1 MESAV
6 YPTYAR
12 LDIRFERGE
21 GPYLYS
27 DDGRKFLDFGSG
39 VAVTSLGHCHPK
51 LVAALTEQAG
61 KVWHTSNLYRI
72 DQQERLAQ
80 RLVENSFADLVFF
93 NNSGAE
99 AMEAAIKTA
108 RKYHA
113 HNGNPERYR
122 LITFEGSFHGRTL
135 ATIAAS
141 GSKKLMDG
149 FGPPVQGFDTVK
161 FGDLDAVKAAITE
174 ETAGIIVEPVQ
185 GEGGIHP
192 SPYGFLAGLREIA
205 DENGLMLV
213 YDEIQCGMGRTG
225 KLFAHE
231 WSGVA
236 PDIMALAK
244 ALGCGFPI
252 GACLAT
258 KEAAAGMTVGTHGST
273 FGGNPLACAVGNAV
287 LDVMLEPGFME
298 HVQKM
303 SNLLRQGLAMIAERH
318 SNVIEDVRG
327 EGLMLGIK
335 PKVPNTKFIET
346 GIAKGLVTIGAGD
359 NVVRVVPPLIIERE
373 HVRDAVDML
382 DAVCTELESEPV

>member
-1 MESAV
+1 MTSAV

-21 GPYLYS
+21 GPYLFT
-27 DDGRKFLDFGSG
+27 DDERKFLDFGTG
-39 VAVTSLGHCHPK
+39 VGVTSLGHVHPK
-51 LVAALTEQAG
+51 LVAALHEQAG
-61 KVWHTSNLYRI
+61 KVWHTSNLYKI
-72 DQQERLAQ
+72 DQQERLAR
-80 RLVENSFADLVFF
+80 RLVDNSFADLVFF

-99 AMEAAIKTA
+99 AMETAIKTA

-135 ATIAAS
+135 GTIAAS

-149 FGPPVQGFDTVK
+149 FGPPVQGFDTVP
-161 FGDLDAVKAAITE
+161 FGDLEAVEAAITH

-192 SPYGFLAGLREIA
+192 APSGFLTGLRKLA
-205 DENGLMLV
+205 DDNDLMLV
-213 YDEIQCGMGRTG
+213 FDEIQCGMGRTG

-231 WSGVA
+231 WSGIT

-244 ALGCGFPI
+244 ALGGGFPI

-258 KEAAAGMTVGTHGST
+258 KEAAAGMTAGTHGST

-318 SNVIEDVRG
+318 AAMIEDVRG

-335 PKVPNTKFIET
+335 PKVPNSKFIET
-346 GIAKGLVTIGAGD
+346 ALSKGLVTIPAGE
-359 NVVRVVPPLIIERE
+359 NVVRILPSLIIERE
-373 HVRDAVDML
+373 HVRDAIDML
-382 DAVCTELESEPV
+382 EAACIELESEVA

>member
-1 MESAV
+1 MTSAV

-21 GPYLYS
+21 GPYLFT
-27 DDGRKFLDFGSG
+27 DDERKFLDFGTG
-39 VAVTSLGHCHPK
+39 VGVTSLGHVHPE
-51 LVAALTEQAG
+51 LVAALHEQAG
-61 KVWHTSNLYRI
+61 KVWHTSNLYKI
-72 DQQERLAQ
+72 DQQERLAR
-80 RLVENSFADLVFF
+80 RLVDNSFADLVFF

-99 AMEAAIKTA
+99 AMETAIKTA

-149 FGPPVQGFDTVK
+149 FGPPVQGFDTVP
-161 FGDLDAVKAAITE
+161 FGDLEAVEAAITH

-192 SPYGFLAGLREIA
+192 APSGFLTGLRKLA
-205 DENGLMLV
+205 DDNDLMLV
-213 YDEIQCGMGRTG
+213 FDEIQCGMGRTG

-231 WSGVA
+231 WSGIT

-244 ALGCGFPI
+244 ALGGGFPI

-258 KEAAAGMTVGTHGST
+258 KEAAAGMTAGTHGST

-287 LDVMLEPGFME
+287 LDVMLEPGFMD

-318 SNVIEDVRG
+318 AAVIEDIRG
-327 EGLMLGIK
+327 EGLMLGLK
-335 PKVPNTKFIET
+335 PKVPNGKFIET
-346 GIAKGLVTIGAGD
+346 ALSKGLVTIPAGE
-359 NVVRVVPPLIIERE
+359 NVVRVLPSLIIERE
-373 HVRDAVDML
+373 QVRDAIDML
-382 DAVCTELESEPV
+382 EAACIELESEVA